1 MAYNFPSNPTLGQVY
16 TFNGRSW
23 KWTGTQWLAVNVP
36 TSSSAPV
43 YFSAA
48 APKNPLQGALWYDTL
63 NETLKIWGFLNGEIA
78 PRWIDI
84 TSSIPTPEPPVLIS
98 SSAPQN
104 AEPGFLWFDLLE
116 GVLKVRVS
124 TPGGNAWE
132 NAASSSTSCCDLVT
146 VSVSPPPDPQQGA
159 LWFNDN
165 TNELKVWKEAPFGT
179 SSWILISQG
188 TPEEES
194 PVFVSA
200 APPVNPLV
208 GYLWY
213 DTVSDLLKIW
223 TLGPQGGVWIAITPE
238 PGRAPPPV
246 LISATEPANPVN
258 GALWYNTIQNVLYLR
273 DNSGA
278 PDVWITLTEVTSN
291 PSGCT
296 RTTVSSSP
304 PSNPSPGDF
313 WYDAETSNLNMWY
326 VDVNGGQWISVVP
339 YPQEMVTTQ
348 GGTFEGPI
356 LAGYAIPA
364 DPLAFVTIQWVQDY
378 ISSYVPSIS
387 ITQLNDVDDT
397 GLTNKSTLVYDST
410 TALWQTDVTIL
421 DITDGG
427 IY

>member
-23 KWTGTQWLAVNVP
+23 KWTGVQWLAVNVP

-63 NETLKIWGFLNGEIA
+63 NEILKIWGFLNGETE

-84 TSSIPTPEPPVLIS
+84 TSSIPQPEPPVLIS
-98 SSAPQN
+98 SSAPVN
-104 AEPGFLWFDLLE
+104 AEPGFLWFDTIA
-116 GVLKVRVS
+116 GILKVRVS
-124 TPGGNAWE
+124 APGGAIWE
-132 NAASSSTSCCDLVT
+132 DTASSTTNNCSLVT
-146 VSVSPPPDPQQGA
+146 VSVSPPADPQQGA
-159 LWFNDN
+159 LWFNDI
-165 TNELKVWKEAPFGT
+165 TNELKVWREAQFGA

-188 TPEEES
+188 CEEDES
-194 PVFVSA
+194 PVLVSSS
-200 APPVNPLV
+200 PPVNPLV

-213 DTVSDLLKIW
+213 DTINDLLKVW

-246 LISATEPANPVN
+246 QISASEPSNPVN
-258 GALWYNTIQNVLYLR
+258 GSLWYDSIQNVLYLR
-273 DNSGA
+273 DNNG
-278 PDVWITLTEVTSN
+278 VTGTWVTLTEIIDN
-291 PSGCT
+291 PESCT
-296 RTTVSSSP
+296 KTTISSSP
-304 PSNPSPGDF
+304 PSNPTPGDF

-326 VDVNGGQWISVVP
+326 IDFYGGQWISVVP

-356 LAGYAIPA
+356 LAGYLIPD

-378 ISSYVPSIS
+378 IAAGGGGVPINE
-387 ITQLNDVDDT
+387 LPDVDTT
-397 GLTNKSTLVYDST
+397 GLTNLSTLVYNQT
-410 TALWQTDVTIL
+410 TTFWQTDTTIL
-421 DITDGG
+421 DITNGG
-427 IY
+427 TY

>member
-23 KWTGTQWLAVNVP
+23 KWTGVQWLAVNVP

-63 NETLKIWGFLNGEIA
+63 NEILKIWGFLNGETE

-84 TSSIPTPEPPVLIS
+84 TSSIPQPEPPVLIS
-98 SSAPQN
+98 SSAPPN
-104 AEPGFLWFDLLE
+104 AEPGFLWFNTLE

-124 TPGGNAWE
+124 TPGGGVWE
-132 NAASSSTSCCDLVT
+132 NAASSSTSCCDVVT
-146 VSVSPPPDPQQGA
+146 VSVSPPTDPQQGA
-159 LWFNDN
+159 LWFNDI

-188 TPEEES
+188 FPEEES
-194 PVFVSA
+194 PVLVSA
-200 APPVNPLV
+200 TPPANPLV

-213 DTVSDLLKIW
+213 DTVSDFLKIW
-223 TLGPQGGVWIAITPE
+223 TLGPSGGTWIAITPE

-246 LISATEPANPVN
+246 FISASEPLNPTN
-258 GALWYNTIQNVLYLR
+258 GSLWYDSVHNVLYLR
-273 DNSGA
+273 DNGGVSGE
-278 PDVWITLTEVTSN
+278 WIALTEVITDPGN
-291 PSGCT
+291 CT
-296 RTTVSSSP
+296 RTTISSSP
-304 PSNPSPGDF
+304 PSNPYPGDF
-313 WYDAETSNLNMWY
+313 WYDAESSNLNMWY
-326 VDVNGGQWISVVP
+326 VDTDGGQWISVVP

-356 LAGYAIPA
+356 LAGYLIPD

-378 ISSYVPSIS
+378 IASGGGGVPIS
-387 ITQLNDVDDT
+387 ELPDVDTT
-397 GLTNKSTLVYDST
+397 GLTNLSTLVYNQT
-410 TALWQTDVTIL
+410 TTFWETARTIL
-421 DITDGG
+421 DITNGG
-427 IY
+427 TY